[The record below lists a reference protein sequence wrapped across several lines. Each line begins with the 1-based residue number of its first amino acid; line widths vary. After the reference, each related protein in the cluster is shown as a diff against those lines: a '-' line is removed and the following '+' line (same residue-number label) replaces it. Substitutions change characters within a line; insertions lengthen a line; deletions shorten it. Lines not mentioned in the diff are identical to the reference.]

1 MPTPDAHPQA
11 ENLLTENRLEES
23 PLLTDLYQLTMLQT
37 YLDQGMHN
45 EAVFEFFVR
54 KIPENRNFLIFAGLE
69 QLLAFLERTRFSRS
83 ELAYLSQTG
92 LFRQNLIDYLASFR
106 FSGSVHALAEGTLC
120 FSNEPVVRI
129 TAPLPQA
136 QLIETRLI
144 NLLQLQILIATK
156 AARCRIQAPDAKLV
170 DFGLRRAH
178 GAEAGLLAARACFLG
193 GFDGT
198 ANVLA
203 GQRYGIPILGTMAH
217 AYIQAHDNEMDA
229 FRHFA
234 DSQPNNLILLIDTY
248 DTDRG
253 ARRAAELADALL
265 PRGIVVK
272 GVRIDSGELGE
283 EALRVRRILD
293 QAGHPE
299 ITIFASSSIDERLL
313 RDLVRRHAP
322 IDGYGIGTSLTTS
335 SDAPFL
341 NCAYKLQE
349 YAGIPRRKRSSG
361 KATWPGRKQLFRHLD
376 NHGKLAYDRLCC
388 DTETVHD
395 GIALLEPV
403 MHNGCCLAPA
413 EPLADIRCRVQQQI
427 ALLPDALLSLEPG
440 PPLPLRVSD
449 RLQRMAQET
458 DRRFNR

>member
-1 MPTPDAHPQA
+1 MPTPDHCPLA
-11 ENLLTENRLEES
+11 ENPLEQS

-37 YLDQGMHN
+37 YLDRGMQE

-54 KIPENRNFLIFAGLE
+54 KIPDNRNFLIFAGLE
-69 QLLAFLERTRFSRS
+69 QLLAFLEHTRFSRS
-83 ELAYLSQTG
+83 ELEYLSQTG
-92 LFRQNLIDYLASFR
+92 LFRQNLLDYLAGFR
-106 FSGSVHALAEGTLC
+106 FSGSVHAMAEGTLC
-120 FSNEPVVRI
+120 FSNEPIVRI

-144 NLLQLQILIATK
+144 NLLQLQTLIATK
-156 AARCRIQAPDAKLV
+156 AVRCRIQAPDARLV

-203 GQRYGIPILGTMAH
+203 GQRFGIPILGTMAH
-217 AYIQAHDNEMDA
+217 AYIQAHDNEMEA

-234 DSQPNNLILLIDTY
+234 DSHPNNLILLIDTY

-253 ARRAAELADALL
+253 ALRAAELANELQ
-265 PRGIVVK
+265 PKGIRVK
-272 GVRIDSGELGE
+272 GVRIDSGELGA
-283 EALRVRRILD
+283 EAVRVRRILD

-299 ITIFASSSIDERLL
+299 ITLFASSSIDEQLL
-313 RDLVRRHAP
+313 QELVRRRAP

-349 YAGIPRRKRSSG
+349 YAGIARRKRSRG
-361 KATWPGRKQLFRHLD
+361 KATWPGRKQLYRFLD
-376 NHGKLAYDRLCC
+376 TRGKIAYDQLCC
-388 DTETVHD
+388 DTESVP
-395 GIALLEPV
+395 GGSPLLEPV
-403 MHNGCCLAPA
+403 MRNGRRLAAA
-413 EPLADIRCRVQQQI
+413 EPLSDIRRRVQRQI
-427 ALLPDALLSLEPG
+427 ATLPDALLSLEQA
-440 PPLPLRVSD
+440 PPLPLQVSAQ
-449 RLQRMAQET
+449 LQRLARET

>member
-1 MPTPDAHPQA
+1 MPIPDD
-11 ENLLTENRLEES
+11 NTLEES
-23 PLLTDLYQLTMLQT
+23 PLLVDLYQLTMLQS
-37 YLDQGMHN
+37 YLDQQMLE

-54 KIPENRNFLIFAGLE
+54 RIPENRNFLLFAGLE
-69 QLLAFLERTRFSRS
+69 QLLAFLERTRFSQG
-83 ELAYLSQTG
+83 ELDYLARTG
-92 LFRQNLIDYLASFR
+92 LFRRNLIDYLAGFR
-106 FSGSVHALAEGTLC
+106 FSGSVHAMPEGTLC
-120 FSNEPVVRI
+120 FSNEPIVRI
-129 TAPLPQA
+129 TAPLPEA

-144 NLLQLQILIATK
+144 NLLQFQTLIATK
-156 AARCRIQAPDAKLV
+156 AARCRIAAPDAKLV

-178 GAEAGLLAARACFLG
+178 GAEAGLLAARACYLG

-203 GQRYGIPILGTMAH
+203 GLHYAVPILGTMAH
-217 AYIQAHDNEMDA
+217 AYIQAHDNEMEA

-253 ARRAAELADALL
+253 AHRAAELADTLL
-265 PRGIVVK
+265 PKGVVVK
-272 GVRIDSGELGE
+272 GVRIDSGEPGE
-283 EALRVRRILD
+283 EAFRVRRILD

-299 ITIFASSSIDERLL
+299 ITIFASSNLDEQLL
-313 RDLVRRHAP
+313 QKLVRRGAP

-361 KATWPGRKQLFRHLD
+361 KATWPGRKQLYRYLD
-376 NHGKLAYDRLCC
+376 SRGKIEYDWLCRE
-388 DTETVHD
+388 TETTMD
-395 GIALLEPV
+395 ATPLLEPV
-403 MHNGCCLAPA
+403 MHNGCRLTPPEAP
-413 EPLADIRCRVQQQI
+413 ADIRHRVQQQI
-427 ALLPDALLSLEPG
+427 GTLPDSLLSLEPA
-440 PPLPLRVSD
+440 PPLPLRISA
-449 RLQRMAQET
+449 RLQQLAQDT